1 MKSSTTAAPQCVL
14 LKADARRLP
23 LRSSCVEL
31 VIATP
36 PHFGVPQCPAAFCTR
51 DRARYQELL
60 DALSRECLRVLEP
73 HGHLVIY
80 LHEGA
85 SRIRK
90 VFDVYQKR
98 RRGGRWRLER
108 VRSHTWR
115 VPYVLVRGFWWYALP
130 VELYRRLIAR
140 YSSLQGTI
148 AHVFAGSGNGGIA
161 ALQLRRRVF
170 LVDLHYHRISSQRL
184 RRQLRDLA
192 G

>member
-1 MKSSTTAAPQCVL
+1 MKSPGTTAPHCVL

-23 LRSSCVEL
+23 LRSSSIEL

-36 PHFGVPQCPAAFCTR
+36 PHFGVPRCPSAFCTR
-51 DRARYQELL
+51 DRARYQQLL
-60 DALSRECLRVLEP
+60 DALSRECLRVLAP
-73 HGHLVIY
+73 QGHLVIY

-85 SRIRK
+85 SRMRK

-98 RRGGRWRLER
+98 RRSGRWRLQR

-115 VPYVLVRGFWWYALP
+115 VPYVLVPGFWWYALP
-130 VELYRRLIAR
+130 VALYRRLIAR
-140 YSSLQGTI
+140 YSSRQGAI
-148 AHVFAGSGNGGIA
+148 AHLFAGSGNGGIA
-161 ALQLRRRVF
+161 ALQLGRRTF
-170 LVDLHYHRISSQRL
+170 LVDLHYHRISSSRL